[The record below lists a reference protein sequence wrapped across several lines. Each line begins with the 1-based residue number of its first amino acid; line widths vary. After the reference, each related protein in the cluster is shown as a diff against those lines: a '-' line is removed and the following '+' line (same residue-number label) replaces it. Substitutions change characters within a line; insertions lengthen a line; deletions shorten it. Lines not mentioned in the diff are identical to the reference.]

1 MDFQEEMILD
11 GTINKNKI
19 TLVIEG
25 YKVLVDS
32 FYLICILQ

>member
-1 MDFQEEMILD
+1 MLQMDFQEEMILD
-11 GTINKNKI
+11 VTINKNKV

-32 FYLICILQ
+32 FYMK